1 MDAELK
7 ACLEEMRRDLRQH
20 AESVQGRMREH
31 VDSVEARMREHVDS
45 VEIRMREHVDSV
57 EIRMREHTE
66 VVETRLLTEFWKWAR
81 TADARYRQHQGTV
94 GALEERPGLVED
106 RIADLERRHPG
117 I

>member
-31 VDSVEARMREHVDS
+31 VDSVEA
-45 VEIRMREHVDSV
+45 RMREHVDSV